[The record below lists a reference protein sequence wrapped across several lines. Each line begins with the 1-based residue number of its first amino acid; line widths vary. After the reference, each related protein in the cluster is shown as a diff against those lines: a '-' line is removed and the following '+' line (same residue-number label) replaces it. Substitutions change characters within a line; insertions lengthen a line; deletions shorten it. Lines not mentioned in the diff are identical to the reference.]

1 MKQKFASGLSGL
13 LVLRTST
20 STHSRDSMKIHR
32 RVRRGLLGI
41 APFVIMASLLGVS
54 FACAPLRIAPVRPVR
69 RPEPV
74 PAAVRAAADLP
85 ELAVAVTRIGH
96 ASTLIELGDVVV
108 LTDPW
113 FSEKLHYH
121 HGEPLAMSIEQLP
134 RLSAVVASH
143 AHYDHF
149 DIETFARYPHKDVP
163 FFVGPDM
170 AARARAAGFTN
181 VRELQPWEQVDV
193 GPLRITAAPGAHKV
207 PEVTFVLQA
216 HGATVYFGGDTRLI
230 PSLAEIP
237 RRFPSIQLALLPV
250 NGLHV
255 MRSQVVMNAE
265 EAARFAAMLNAEV
278 AVPIHYRFHGSF
290 FTDTFILDY
299 DGTPERFAKAVTGVA
314 PNTVARILE
323 TGERL
328 RLLRRQ

>member
-1 MKQKFASGLSGL
+1 
-13 LVLRTST
+13 
-20 STHSRDSMKIHR
+20 MKIHR
-32 RVRRGLLGI
+32 HIRRVVLGTTPFVIVAGLLG
-41 APFVIMASLLGVS
+41 FS
-54 FACAPLRIAPVRPVR
+54 FACAPLRIAPVRPVS
-69 RPEPV
+69 PQEPV
-74 PAAVRAAADLP
+74 PAAIRAAADLP
-85 ELAVAVTRIGH
+85 ESAVAVTRIGH
-96 ASTLIELGDVVV
+96 ASTLIEFGDVVV

-113 FSEKLHYH
+113 FSEKAHYH

-134 RLSAVVASH
+134 RLSAVVATH

-170 AARARAAGFTN
+170 AARARAVGFTN
-181 VRELQPWEQVDV
+181 VRELKPWEQVDV
-193 GPLRITAAPGAHKV
+193 GPLRITAAPGAHRV

-216 HGATVYFGGDTRLI
+216 HGTTVYFGGDTRLI
-230 PSLAEIP
+230 PALDEIP
-237 RRFPSIQLALLPV
+237 LRFPSIQLALLPV

-255 MRSQVVMNAE
+255 MRSQVVMTAE
-265 EAARFAAMLNAEV
+265 EAARFAATLNAEV
-278 AVPIHYRFHGSF
+278 VVPIHYRFHGSW
-290 FTDTFILDY
+290 FTDTFILGY

-314 PNTVARILE
+314 PRTVARVLE